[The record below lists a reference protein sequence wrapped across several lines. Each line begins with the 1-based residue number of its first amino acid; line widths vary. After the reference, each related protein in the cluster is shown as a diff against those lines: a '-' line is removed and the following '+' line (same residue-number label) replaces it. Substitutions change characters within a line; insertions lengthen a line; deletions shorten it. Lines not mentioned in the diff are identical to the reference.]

1 MIVVVDRRDL
11 VTAAYV
17 AQFAHEG
24 VAATGFCPD
33 EFNAWFD
40 TADKRDTAA
49 ISAFLIDASAVVTGD
64 ESDLDDA
71 STEPSRLATEG
82 ADSKPILAMLEQPAL
97 ERTLALFHAGVV
109 DVVRKPVHA
118 REILARLACITR
130 RSKPKP
136 VEASSTRVQVF
147 ADGRDPEV
155 DGEPF
160 PLPRREQRILEYL
173 VSIEERRAS
182 KAQIYNAIYGI
193 FNSDIEECVIES
205 HISKLRKKLRTRLG
219 YDPIDSKRFLGYRMT
234 LDAPAMET
242 GEVPEKDRLED
253 LAIDTL
259 S

>member
-33 EFNAWFD
+33 EFDAWFV
-40 TADKRDTAA
+40 TADERDTAA
-49 ISAFLIDASAVVTGD
+49 ISAFVIEADAILTGD
-64 ESDLDDA
+64 DTDTDA
-71 STEPSRLATEG
+71 AVAEPSRLATNAAKG
-82 ADSKPILAMLEQPAL
+82 KPILALLEQPAL
-97 ERTLALFHAGVV
+97 ERTLALFHSGVD

-118 REILARLACITR
+118 REILARLACISR
-130 RSKPKP
+130 HSKPEP
-136 VEASSTRVQVF
+136 VEASSSPVRVF

-155 DGEPF
+155 AGEPF

-205 HISKLRKKLRTRLG
+205 HISKLRKKLRGRLG
-219 YDPIDSKRFLGYRMT
+219 YDPIDSKRFLGYRLK
-234 LDAPAMET
+234 LDAPAMAADAAPAKAAIESPSLET
-242 GEVPEKDRLED
+242 Q
-253 LAIDTL
+253 A
-259 S
+259 

>member
-1 MIVVVDRRDL
+1 VIVVVDRRDL

-33 EFNAWFD
+33 EFNDWFS

-49 ISAFLIDASAVVTGD
+49 ISAFVIDAAAIITGD
-64 ESDLDDA
+64 GSDADNA
-71 STEPSRLATEG
+71 CAKPSTLAAG
-82 ADSKPILAMLEQPAL
+82 VAFGKPILALLEQPAL
-97 ERTLALFHAGVV
+97 ERTLALFHGGVD

-118 REILARLACITR
+118 REILARLACISR
-130 RSKPKP
+130 RSKPEP
-136 VEASSTRVQVF
+136 VEASLTRVQVF

-155 DGEPF
+155 DGEAF

-205 HISKLRKKLRTRLG
+205 HISKLRKKLRGRLG
-219 YDPIDSKRFLGYRMT
+219 YDPIDSKRFLGYRLT
-234 LDAPAMET
+234 LDAPNIET
-242 GEVPEKDRLED
+242 GDTPEKGPFKDPVLE
-253 LAIDTL
+253 TVV
-259 S
+259 

>member
-33 EFNAWFD
+33 EFNEWFA
-40 TADKRDTAA
+40 TADARDTLA
-49 ISAFLIDASAVVTGD
+49 ISAFVIDASAIVTGD
-64 ESDLDDA
+64 DSDAEDA
-71 STEPSRLATEG
+71 SAKPSALVANGSAR
-82 ADSKPILAMLEQPAL
+82 KPILALLEQPAL
-97 ERTLALFHAGVV
+97 DRTLALFHGGVD

-118 REILARLACITR
+118 REILARLACIAR
-130 RSKPKP
+130 RSKPEP
-136 VEASSTRVQVF
+136 VEERSTRIQVF
-147 ADGRDPEV
+147 SDGRDAEV
-155 DGEPF
+155 DGAPF

-205 HISKLRKKLRTRLG
+205 HISKLRKKLRGQLG
-219 YDPIDSKRFLGYRMT
+219 YDPIDSKRFLGYRLVM
-234 LDAPAMET
+234 DAPGIET
-242 GEVPEKDRLED
+242 KEVPQKPHAKRETLET
-253 LAIDTL
+253 LA
-259 S
+259 